1 MSKNHQDPAQ
11 VYLRRKEKNL
21 NYFKLHLPRV
31 YQILENMM
39 LTRAELVVTPGKND
53 VDMTVNGKS
62 CYRGLAKEYSE
73 DEARRFLQENPDDK
87 PIVSFRPAW
96 PEEARSRRFAFG
108 TLCQVLGRSPVDKD
122 GEFTGYV
129 RGNVFPSVVFLGC
142 GLGFH
147 IEALVSRANIVNAI
161 VVEREPEKFALS
173 LFTVDWE
180 KICSR
185 FKRKGYSISFAIG
198 FANTEADMREL
209 LSRNLA
215 ATLPLYPYS
224 TIYYNHLADVELAKV
239 AMDVAKDVA
248 LIPSQWANYDDELM
262 RFRNTIQNVRAG
274 MTCIDPSAASAR
286 AKALAVVG
294 SGPSLD
300 ERIQELKEMRDH
312 FVIVSAGTA
321 LKALLSAGIKPDFQV
336 ELDPSHAICKMV
348 EENEPDALRG
358 ITLLAVNE
366 INPWVPKLFDQV
378 RFFFKTDNYFPGL
391 LQLESSALPD
401 CNPTCT
407 NAALSL
413 GYAMGY
419 TRFFLFGTDYGFKS
433 EGKDHSSGSV
443 YGSGSDSEFSKR
455 LKSAHTAR
463 AKSSFAVPAA
473 DGGTVLTRSDYYASK
488 RSAEKFIDRV
498 GCADVS
504 FYNCSN
510 GAEIEGATWLR
521 DASETVSQLSENCD
535 PKAKPVDQIATFDL
549 EPTDLHDQIDAMAE
563 EFRSE
568 TRTLI
573 SIVKKARLGGRR
585 DLVLLVNELRGTM
598 TTLKPGQGLGSV
610 TAVQKYANQML
621 RGTVLHFASAAL
633 CHGLSGNDA
642 QLKDFLQAWRAGFLS
657 LFEALPEHFLKV
669 SRNPQD
675 VVDDPW
681 SRMHFYSPEPDMAS
695 DGEG

>member
-73 DEARRFLQENPDDK
+73 DEARRFLQENANDA
-87 PIVSFRPAW
+87 PIRSFPPAW
-96 PEEARSRRFAFG
+96 PDEAKSKRYSYGFLSR
-108 TLCQVLGRSPVDKD
+108 VLEKSPVEKN

-147 IEALVSRANIVNAI
+147 IESLVSRANIVNAI

-209 LSRNLA
+209 LSRNLT

-248 LIPSQWANYDDELM
+248 LIPSQWGNYDDEMM
-262 RFRNTIQNVRAG
+262 RLRNVIHNARGG
-274 MTCIDPSAASAR
+274 MTCIQPGVSASQN
-286 AKALAVVG
+286 KALAIVG

-300 ERIQELKEMRDH
+300 ERIRELKELRDSL
-312 FVIVSAGTA
+312 VVVSAGTA
-321 LKALLSAGIKPDFQV
+321 LRPLLAAGIKPDYHV
-336 ELDPSHAICKMV
+336 ELDPSHIIYKMIR
-348 EENEPDALRG
+348 ENRPEALKG

-366 INPWVPKLFDQV
+366 VNPWVPTLFDRV
-378 RFFFKTDNYFPGL
+378 RYFFKTDNFVPGL
-391 LQLESSALPD
+391 MNVEGSTLPD

-407 NAALSL
+407 NAALSI
-413 GYAMGY
+413 GYALGFKD
-419 TRFFLFGTDYGFKS
+419 FFLFGTDYGFKS
-433 EGKDHSSGSV
+433 EEHDHSVGSV
-443 YGSGSDSEFSKR
+443 FGSDSTSEFSRK
-455 LKSAHTAR
+455 LKEGHKAR
-463 AKSSFAVPAA
+463 RKNAFSVPSV
-473 DGGTVLTRSDYYASK
+473 DGGTILTRSDYYASK
-488 RSAEKFIDRV
+488 RSVEKFIERV
-498 GCADVS
+498 KVAEPELQ
-504 FYNCSN
+504 FFNCSD
-510 GAEIEGATWLR
+510 GAEIVGTEWLT
-521 DASETVSQLSENCD
+521 DVAETRGKVKSGI
-535 PKAKPVDQIATFDL
+535 AVDGLPSGELATFTL
-549 EPTDLHDQIDAMAE
+549 EPMDFQRQIDDLVVELKNEA
-563 EFRSE
+563 RC
-568 TRTLI
+568 LI
-573 SIVKKARLGGRR
+573 GLVKKARLGGRR

-598 TTLKPGQGLGSV
+598 ATLKPKSGATSV
-610 TAVQKYANQML
+610 TPAQKYVNQL
-621 RGTVLHFASAAL
+621 IRGTVLHFASAAL
-633 CHGLSGNDA
+633 CHGLSCDDKE
-642 QLKDFLQAWRAGFLS
+642 LVPFMQAWRSGFLS
-657 LFEALPEHFLKV
+657 LFEALPGHFERV
-669 SRNPQD
+669 CRNPAGIE
-675 VVDDPW
+675 DDPW
-681 SRMHFYSPEPDMAS
+681 SEMQFNSPEPS
-695 DGEG
+695 EVGG